1 MEDPIEQIEAHRR
14 RVDRLNG
21 IVEGEQVDEG
31 LTAHGY
37 LRKVYQN
44 PLEPTHVRM
53 RAASLAIEYE
63 MPKLRAAAIL
73 YSGDFSSMLER
84 AIERT
89 EPALLEAQA
98 IEADPDE

>member
-1 MEDPIEQIEAHRR
+1 MS
-14 RVDRLNG
+14 
-21 IVEGEQVDEG
+21 DEG

-53 RAASLAIEYE
+53 RAAALAIEYE

-73 YSGDFSSMLER
+73 YSGDFSSQLER
-84 AIERT
+84 AIERSA
-89 EPALLEAQA
+89 PAL
-98 IEADPDE
+98 IEARAEPSD